1 MQRSVVA
8 ACLAACTLAKIYLP
22 TKEWDIR
29 KWRLLPLMPYI
40 FLENEC
46 KYVIFLTDDDNYVIT
61 VRCKF
66 DDN

>member
-1 MQRSVVA
+1 MKGSLIA
-8 ACLAACTLAKIYLP
+8 ACLAAVGLAEIYLP
-22 TKEWDIR
+22 TKEWDLK

-40 FLENEC
+40 FLEGEC
-46 KYVIFLTDDDNYVIT
+46 RYVIFLAEDENYVIT